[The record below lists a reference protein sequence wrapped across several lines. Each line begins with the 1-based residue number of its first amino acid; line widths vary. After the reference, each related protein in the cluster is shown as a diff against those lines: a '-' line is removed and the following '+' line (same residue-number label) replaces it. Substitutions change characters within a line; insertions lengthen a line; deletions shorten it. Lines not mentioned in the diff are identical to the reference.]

1 MAQAQQQRKTQSNRT
16 QPAKRSAKKVSWS
29 FPLERQNWLILA
41 GGLII
46 IIIGFA
52 LMATAI
58 TDDPAK
64 HQQVWNNPLAI
75 SVAPVL
81 LLIGFLV
88 VIPYGLFWHKKADEQ
103 PAATQE

>member
-1 MAQAQQQRKTQSNRT
+1 MAQAQQQRRNQPIKKTTR
-16 QPAKRSAKKVSWS
+16 AAKKASWS
-29 FPLERQNWLILA
+29 FPLVRQNWLILA
-41 GGLII
+41 GGLVV

-52 LMATAI
+52 LMTTAI

-81 LLIGFLV
+81 LVIGFLGI
-88 VIPYGLFWHKKADEQ
+88 IPYGLFWHKKGDEQ
-103 PAATQE
+103 PPATQG